1 MAQMEITMVPSK
13 KRWRIL
19 WWRQK
24 KMLGFYKESVG
35 TRVSNLENLP
45 KEITLLHG
53 YLLIVTI
60 FNLAIQPRS
69 EKWRSG
75 HFCIHSTFLCRT
87 PQKNSHE
94 ALTK

>member
-1 MAQMEITMVPSK
+1 
-13 KRWRIL
+13 
-19 WWRQK
+19 
-24 KMLGFYKESVG
+24 MLGFYKESVG

-69 EKWRSG
+69 EK
-75 HFCIHSTFLCRT
+75 
-87 PQKNSHE
+87 
-94 ALTK
+94 

>member
-1 MAQMEITMVPSK
+1 MEITMVPSK

-69 EKWRSG
+69 EK
-75 HFCIHSTFLCRT
+75 
-87 PQKNSHE
+87 
-94 ALTK
+94 